1 MNHTFVGKERKM
13 NRCVKIARIQKNI
26 SQKELCKSIGIGVN
40 SLVKLEKG
48 DFSTLKY
55 PVMIRLANALDKTPV
70 ELFFSEEE

>member
-1 MNHTFVGKERKM
+1 M
-13 NRCVKIARIQKNI
+13 NRSIKIARIKKDI

-48 DFSTLKY
+48 DFSNLKY
-55 PVMIRLANALDKTPV
+55 PTMIKLADALGKTPV